1 MTSLKERLAPTGP
14 LRIGI
19 NMGNNLLVTDKTST
33 GGPIG
38 VAADL
43 SSAIAEELGLEPLH
57 IPYPNPG
64 QVADALAEG
73 AWDIAL
79 IADEPARA
87 ETIAFTKAYVEIEAT
102 YLVREDSPYRRCEE
116 LDAPGIRIATS
127 ARSAYELYLTRS
139 LKQAELFRGERMTGA
154 LELFEGE
161 KMDALAGLR
170 SALTGIAGGTP
181 GLRVLEDRFTTVQ
194 QAVGTR
200 PGDPEAMAFL
210 EDFLERAKASGLV
223 QKLIDKHGVGDRLQ
237 VAG

>member
-1 MTSLKERLAPTGP
+1 MTTLKERLAPTGK

-19 NMGNNLLVTDKTST
+19 NIGNNLLVTGKTET

-43 SSAIAEELGLEPLH
+43 SSAIAAELGLAPLH

-102 YLVREDSPYRRCEE
+102 YLVRKDSPYRRCEE
-116 LDAPGIRIATS
+116 LDTPGLRIATS

-139 LKQAELFRGERMTGA
+139 LKHAELFRGERMTGA
-154 LELFEGE
+154 MELFEG
-161 KMDALAGLR
+161 KNMDALAGLR
-170 SALTGIAGGTP
+170 SALNGIAAETP

-200 PGDPEAMAFL
+200 PGDPEALAFL
-210 EDFLERAKASGLV
+210 GDFLERAKASGFI
-223 QKLIDKHGVGDRLQ
+223 QQLIDRHGVGDRLQ
-237 VAG
+237 VAS

>member
-1 MTSLKERLAPTGP
+1 MKTLKERLAPTGK

-19 NMGNNLLVTDKTST
+19 NMGNNLLVTGRTDS
-33 GGPIG
+33 GGPVG

-43 SSAIAEELGLEPLH
+43 SSAIAADLGLEPQH

-102 YLVREDSPYRRCEE
+102 YLVREDSPFQRCEE
-116 LDAPGIRIATS
+116 LDAPGLRIATS

-154 LELFEGE
+154 LELFEGQ

-170 SALTGIAGGTP
+170 SALTAIAAEKP
-181 GLRVLEDRFTTVQ
+181 GLRLLEDRFTTVQ

-200 PGDPEAMAFL
+200 PGDPEALAYLETFL
-210 EDFLERAKASGLV
+210 KGAKESGFI
-223 QKLIDKHGVGDRLQ
+223 QQLIDRHGVGDRLQ
-237 VAG
+237 VAK

>member
-1 MTSLKERLAPTGP
+1 MTTLKERLAPTGK

-19 NMGNNLLVTDKTST
+19 NMGNNLLVTGKTET

-43 SSAIAEELGLEPLH
+43 SSAIAAELGLAPLH

-102 YLVREDSPYRRCEE
+102 YLVRKDSPYRRCEE
-116 LDAPGIRIATS
+116 LDAPGLRIATS

-139 LKQAELFRGERMTGA
+139 LKHAELFRGERMTGA
-154 LELFEGE
+154 MELFEG
-161 KMDALAGLR
+161 KNMDALAGLR
-170 SALTGIAGGTP
+170 SALNGIAAETP

-200 PGDPEAMAFL
+200 PGDPEALAFL
-210 EDFLERAKASGLV
+210 GDFLERAKASGFI
-223 QKLIDKHGVGDRLQ
+223 QQLIDRHGVGDRLQ
-237 VAG
+237 VAS